1 MGTSLVRLNKALKE
15 LGLASR
21 REGDELIQ
29 KGCVTVNGIEITEPW
44 YRVDLARD
52 SISLTSRGED
62 ILHNKK
68 YIAYYKPVGVTCTF
82 SQEEGESLGTIL
94 PFSQA
99 LSYAGRL
106 DKESEGL
113 MILSDDGRF
122 IAGVTDPEREKE
134 KEYMVNVEEQ
144 VHEGALRK
152 MRRGM
157 TLKGERLKEAKVRK
171 TGPHSFSIILTE
183 GKNRQIRRMAS
194 KVGLTVTG
202 LKRTRIGGVTLKGLL
217 PGQWREL
224 TKKEI
229 SVLLQ

>member
-1 MGTSLVRLNKALKE
+1 MSLVRLNKALKE

-29 KGCVTVNGIEITEPW
+29 KGCVTVNGIVVTEPW
-44 YRVDLARD
+44 TRVDLDRD
-52 SISLTSRGED
+52 TVSLTTQGED
-62 ILHNKK
+62 SQQNKT
-68 YIAYYKPVGVTCTF
+68 YIAYYKPVGITCTF
-82 SQEEGESLGTIL
+82 SSAEGESLGTAL
-94 PFSQA
+94 PFRQK

-122 IAGVTDPEREKE
+122 VAAVAGPERDKE
-134 KEYMVNVEEQ
+134 KEYEVSVEED
-144 VHEGALRK
+144 VHEGALDK

-157 TLKGERLKEAKVRK
+157 SLKGETLKEAAVRK
-171 TGPHSFSIILTE
+171 TGPRSFTIILTE

-194 KVGLTVTG
+194 KVGLTVTS
-202 LKRTRIGGVTLKGLL
+202 LRRVRIGGVTVKGLS

>member
-1 MGTSLVRLNKALKE
+1 MSLVRLNKALKE

-29 KGCVTVNGIEITEPW
+29 KGYVLVNGVVMTEPW
-44 YRVDLARD
+44 TRVDLARD
-52 SISLTSRGED
+52 TISLTSQGED
-62 ILHNKK
+62 NRQNKT
-68 YIAYYKPVGVTCTF
+68 YIAYYKPVGITCTF
-82 SQEEGESLGTIL
+82 SPEEGKSLRTAL
-94 PFSQA
+94 PFRER

-122 IAGVTDPEREKE
+122 VAAVTGPERDKE
-134 KEYMVNVEEQ
+134 KEYEVSVEEV
-144 VHEGALRK
+144 VHEGALEK

-157 TLKGERLKEAKVRK
+157 TLKGEKLKEAAVRK
-171 TGPHSFSIILTE
+171 TGVHSFSIILKE

-202 LKRTRIGGVTLKGLL
+202 LKRVRMGGVTLKGLS

>member
-1 MGTSLVRLNKALKE
+1 MSLVRLNKALKE

-21 REGDELIQ
+21 REGDELIR
-29 KGCVTVNGIEITEPW
+29 KGCVTVNGVVVTEPW
-44 YRVDLARD
+44 HRVDLARD
-52 SISLTSRGED
+52 MVSLTSQGENTRQ
-62 ILHNKK
+62 NKT
-68 YIAYYKPVGVTCTF
+68 YIAYFKPVGVTCTF
-82 SQEEGESLGTIL
+82 SSSEGASLGTAL
-94 PFSQA
+94 PFRQR

-122 IAGVTDPEREKE
+122 VAAVTGPERGKE
-134 KEYMVNVEEQ
+134 KEYEVSVNED
-144 VHEGALRK
+144 VHEGALDK

-157 TLKGERLKEAKVRK
+157 SLKGERLKETTVRK
-171 TGPHSFSIILTE
+171 TGPHSFTIILTE

-194 KVGLTVTG
+194 KVGLTVTS
-202 LKRTRIGGVTLKGLL
+202 LKRVRIGVVTVEGLS
-217 PGQWREL
+217 PGEWREL